1 MYYAVLI
8 GIGLIFLWRIVTGFK
23 RGMVKE
29 IISLIAMAV
38 AGVCV
43 LLILSA
49 IGNYMEQEI
58 GKLVQVIAVLF
69 VVCLIYRIV
78 NVFLDS
84 LKLIAKL
91 PIIKV
96 LDKIFGAVVGFVE
109 AGLITGLLVHFLKNW
124 WLSML

>member
-43 LLILSA
+43 LLILAA
-49 IGNYMEQEI
+49 IGNYMEREI
-58 GKLVQVIAVLF
+58 GELIQMVVVLF

-78 NVFLDS
+78 HVLLGS

-91 PIIKV
+91 PIIKW
-96 LDKIFGAVVGFVE
+96 LDKILGAVVGFIE
-109 AGLITGLLVHFLKNW
+109 AGLITGLLVYFLKNW
-124 WLSML
+124 GLSML

>member
-78 NVFLDS
+78 NVLLDS

-91 PIIKV
+91 PIIKG

-124 WLSML
+124 GLSML

>member
-78 NVFLDS
+78 NVLLDS

-91 PIIKV
+91 PIIKG
-96 LDKIFGAVVGFVE
+96 LDKIFGAVVGFAE

-124 WLSML
+124 GLSML

>member
-29 IISLIAMAV
+29 IISLFAMAV

-84 LKLIAKL
+84 LK
-91 PIIKV
+91 
-96 LDKIFGAVVGFVE
+96 
-109 AGLITGLLVHFLKNW
+109 
-124 WLSML
+124 

>member
-91 PIIKV
+91 PIIKG

-124 WLSML
+124 GLSML